1 MDGAP
6 QTELAVG
13 AVHPLLRSYVRGVV
27 GFREHAPGPV
37 LRRELPFGG
46 VAVILDLG
54 DGWTITPTGGPE
66 AAPSRHGSFAGGLVD
81 APVLSEHA
89 GTAHAL
95 QVDLTPIGAR
105 VLLGVPGRD
114 LAGRVVPLTALLGA
128 EAERLVE
135 RLAGAPGWAPRF
147 ALVESALL
155 RRVHAT
161 AGPRPDVEWAWRR
174 ITQTAGAVRV
184 RDLAQEIG
192 CSDRH
197 LASRFGEEI
206 GMTPKAYGR
215 LLRFE
220 RAVDALLD
228 GREEL
233 SRIAARCGYSD
244 QAHFNRDVRAF
255 AGTTPTALAAERAPA
270 GFLV

>member
-27 GFREHAPGPV
+27 GFREHAPRAV
-37 LRRELPFGG
+37 RRRELPFGG

-54 DGWTITPTGGPE
+54 HGWTITPTGGPE
-66 AAPSRHGSFAGGLVD
+66 AGPSRHASFAGGLID
-81 APVLSEHA
+81 SPVLSEHGGA
-89 GTAHAL
+89 AHAL

-105 VLLGVPGRD
+105 VLLGVPGRE
-114 LAGRVVPLTALLGA
+114 LAGRVVPLSALFGA
-128 EAERLVE
+128 AADRLVE
-135 RLAGAPGWAPRF
+135 RLAGTPGWPARF
-147 ALVESALL
+147 ALVEQTLL
-155 RRVHAT
+155 SRVRTT

-174 ITQTAGAVRV
+174 ITQSAGSVRV
-184 RDLAQEIG
+184 RDLVRELG

-197 LASRFGEEI
+197 LATRFGEEI
-206 GMTPKAYGR
+206 GMTPKTYGR

-233 SRIAARCGYSD
+233 GHIAARCGYSD

-255 AGTTPTALAAERAPA
+255 AGTTPTALAAERTPA